1 MQLLRLWFP
10 AFFLGSTLLAAAL
23 ALVVQW
29 RSKWAVLKHI
39 HGWPGVQQT
48 LSAVGRAVA
57 WWEFHR
63 LPTIGARRQP
73 RQPPP
78 SPPT

>member
-1 MQLLRLWFP
+1 MQLIRSWFP

-23 ALVVQW
+23 TLVVQW
-29 RSKWAVLKHI
+29 RSKWAVLQRI

-48 LSAVGRAVA
+48 LNAVGRPLA
-57 WWEFHR
+57 WWEFRR
-63 LPTIGARRQP
+63 LRTSATRHQP

-78 SPPT
+78 SQPP